1 MEVMDIDEVEI
12 VELELKYCERCGAL
26 SLRPQGSEQV
36 YCRACAIR
44 MLDLP
49 IPRKSRGYRR
59 LPLSRDS
66 RHEQSRHE
74 VVALEG
80 GRA

>member
-1 MEVMDIDEVEI
+1 MEIEKFEI

-36 YCRACAIR
+36 YCRGCAIK

-49 IPRKSRGYRR
+49 IPRKDRGHRR
-59 LPLSRDS
+59 VLLSRDS
-66 RHEQSRHE
+66 GYAESSRE
-74 VVALEG
+74 ILTLEG
-80 GRA
+80 GQA